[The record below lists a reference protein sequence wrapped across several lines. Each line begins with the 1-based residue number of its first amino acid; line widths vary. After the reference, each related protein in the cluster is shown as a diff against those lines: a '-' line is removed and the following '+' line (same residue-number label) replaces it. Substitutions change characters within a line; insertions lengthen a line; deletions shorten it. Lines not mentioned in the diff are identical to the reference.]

1 MEFFNSALG
10 KNITFVRPAYFII
23 SGFIGIPHVKYY
35 YIFLCFVYIFS
46 VLANTAVMAVI
57 CLDPNLRTPKYIIVF
72 NLAFTDLFSNSAL
85 VPKVLDVFLFNHHH
99 IPYNDCLTFLFF
111 CYTCLSMQSLN
122 LVALSYDR
130 LIAISYPL
138 QYRVQITHRFMF
150 SVVASLWLSVVT
162 VVLIATGLLTRLSF
176 CQSVVI
182 RSYFCDHG
190 QLYRLACIDIT
201 PSFIMS
207 YLLPALILWFPLIF
221 ILCTYLSISYA
232 LSKVTTV
239 QGRVKALKTCTAHLS
254 LVAIYFIPILVT
266 FMFGKNI
273 PPNARIINL
282 SLSFVFPP
290 MLNPIIYVLQTQEI
304 K

>member
-1 MEFFNSALG
+1 MCRDAETA
-10 KNITFVRPAYFII
+10 KNQIQAMGASRNETAVHRLP
-23 SGFIGIPHVKYY
+23 SHRV
-35 YIFLCFVYIFS
+35 IFS

-85 VPKVLDVFLFNHHH
+85 VPNVFLFNHHL

-130 LIAISYPL
+130 LIAIGYPL
-138 QYRVQITHRFMF
+138 QYHVKITHRSMF
-150 SVVASLWLSVVT
+150 CVIASFWLSIVT
-162 VVLIATGLLTRLSF
+162 VVLIAAGLLTRLSF

-190 QLYRLACIDIT
+190 QLYRLACNDTT

-221 ILCTYLSISYA
+221 IVCTYLYISYA

-239 QGRVKALKTCTAHLS
+239 QGRLKALKTCTAHLS

-266 FMFGKNI
+266 FMLQKNI
-273 PPNARIINL
+273 HPNDI
-282 SLSFVFPP
+282 P
-290 MLNPIIYVLQTQEI
+290 
-304 K
+304 